1 MTANG
6 QNLKVLFLSSDTGG
20 GHRASAE
27 SLARQFELLFPGSTY
42 DLLDVF
48 EKAIYPYNKMA
59 EHYKHLSAHP
69 SQWKLVFKATNHKAF
84 EYFFDISHRHLS
96 EKMIRK
102 SIQEYDPDVVVS
114 VHPLMT
120 NIPVLSCQKIFEETQ
135 RYLPIFTVVT
145 DLGSAHCLW
154 FANGVDKMFIASDE
168 IRSLAK
174 ARGKVPDE
182 KLVQIGLPIRHDFAV
197 QAELLGERFS
207 TEGKAYQ
214 KQVKVELGLEDML
227 VEEKKTEEEEEN
239 NEVTEGAEEQKE
251 VTPFLDRK
259 TVLVMGGGEGVGSLS
274 NIVNSLYV
282 ELSLHDIDA
291 VLLVVCGRNEAL
303 KQDLKERDWN
313 QVLEEDLKRRNEMR
327 KRRNRRA
334 FEFPS
339 LTKCADGMGS
349 VLKPTTSGELSTS
362 AGTCIPGPFT
372 HGIRKIL
379 SNSSLGQMS
388 RENALVHSQHS
399 DNFSLSVGGFDS
411 ESSVLRPVSPANS
424 STLPSM
430 LEAND
435 EEEEEEEQ
443 EEQGDKKDGEEPDLD
458 QSSYDSP
465 ESYPDIDPYATS
477 GDFGLEEED
486 KTRDVKPTGKVSVI
500 GLGFVTKM
508 AEYMVAS
515 DVLVSKAG
523 PGTIAEAASLSLPV
537 MLTSFLP
544 GQEEGNVDF
553 VVAGGFGTFISDS
566 DPYGVAEEVA
576 DWLKDDEKRE
586 DLSKRAKARGAPN
599 AARDIVKN
607 IGDISLKW
615 KKINTHR
622 DQLDRA
628 ADLLRQGIMPS
639 DSD

>member
-1 MTANG
+1 MST
-6 QNLKVLFLSSDTGG
+6 QQLKVLFLSSDTGG

-48 EKAIYPYNKMA
+48 QNAIYPYNKMA
-59 EHYKHLSAHP
+59 DHYKHLSAHP

-102 SIQEYDPDVVVS
+102 SIQEYNPDVVVS

-174 ARGKVPDE
+174 ARGKVSDE

-207 TEGKAYQ
+207 AEGRAYQ
-214 KQVKVELGLEDML
+214 RQVKVDLALEDML
-227 VEEKKTEEEEEN
+227 VQTEEGSETAMAKEE
-239 NEVTEGAEEQKE
+239 A
-251 VTPFLDRK
+251 TPLLDRR
-259 TVLVMGGGEGVGSLS
+259 TILVMGGGEGVGSLS
-274 NIVNSLYV
+274 NIVNALYV
-282 ELSLHDIDA
+282 ELALHGIDA
-291 VLLVVCGRNEAL
+291 LLLVVCGRNKVLQA
-303 KQDLKERDWN
+303 DLKARDWDKIL
-313 QVLEEDLKRRNEMR
+313 QDDMDRRKKMA
-327 KRRNRRA
+327 KSRNRKL
-334 FEFPS
+334 FGFPS
-339 LTKCADGMGS
+339 LTKCADGVGS
-349 VLKPTTSGELSTS
+349 VLKPTVSGEMSTS
-362 AGTCIPGPFT
+362 NACMSGPLT

-388 RENALVHSQHS
+388 KENALVGGNGG
-399 DNFSLSVGGFDS
+399 DVPFAMSVGDS
-411 ESSVLRPVSPANS
+411 ENQNSGNRSASPANNS
-424 STLPSM
+424 SLPSM
-430 LEAND
+430 MEAD
-435 EEEEEEEQ
+435 EAEEED
-443 EEQGDKKDGEEPDLD
+443 GDDQNDLKDHELLQD
-458 QSSYDSP
+458 DSA
-465 ESYPDIDPYATS
+465 SYPGIDPYATTS
-477 GDFGLEEED
+477 ADYLEEPDSPEL
-486 KTRDVKPTGKVSVI
+486 TPTGTVSVI

-566 DPYGVAEEVA
+566 DPNGVAEEVA
-576 DWLKDDEKRE
+576 DWLKNDETRKE
-586 DLSKRAKARGAPN
+586 LSKRAKMRGAPN

-615 KKINTHR
+615 KKINDDR
-622 DQLDRA
+622 DKLDKA
-628 ADLLRQGIMPS
+628 AEMLRQGIMPA
-639 DSD
+639 DEDEAN